1 MITQFVA
8 ILSAHALGSS
18 GEDVDLDVL
27 QNEYGV
33 TNEEISEASA
43 FSKTRAV
50 KQAVWVNSKNI
61 VDNVKVSGVPLIELY
76 ASLNHSRN
84 KNTDETDLILKFSQ
98 TDMDCHSRC
107 HYNCHG
113 SRGWR

>member
-8 ILSAHALGSS
+8 ILSAHALGST
-18 GEDVDLDVL
+18 GENIDLDVL
-27 QNEYGV
+27 QDEYGV
-33 TNEEISEASA
+33 TGDEVSEASA

-61 VDNVKVSGVPLIELY
+61 VDNVKVSGVPLIDLY
-76 ASLNHSRN
+76 AGLNHTQN
-84 KNTDETDLILKFSQ
+84 QNTDETDLLLKLSQ
-98 TDMDCHSRC
+98 TDGDCHSRC